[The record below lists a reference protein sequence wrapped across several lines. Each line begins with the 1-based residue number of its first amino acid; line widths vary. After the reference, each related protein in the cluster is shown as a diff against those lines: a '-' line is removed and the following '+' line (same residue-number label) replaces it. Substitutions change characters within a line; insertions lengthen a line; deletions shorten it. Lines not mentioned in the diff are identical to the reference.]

1 MNNINFK
8 NYLKNYPNKK
18 GFFGKYGGVFTPQEL
33 EAALNEITRAYF
45 EISKTKA
52 FKDELKEIQ
61 THFQG
66 RPTPI
71 YYAKRLSNHLG
82 NGNKLFLKR
91 EDLNHTGAHKLN
103 HCMGEA
109 LVAKK
114 MGKTKLI
121 AETGAGQHGVA
132 IATAAAY
139 FNLQCEVHMG
149 EVDVIKQANNVSK
162 MKILGAKIIVVKE
175 GDKTLKEAVDSA
187 FNAYLND
194 YQNSLYAI
202 GSVVGPHP
210 FPKMVRDFQSIVGKE
225 AKKQILKHTN
235 KLPDYVIACVGGG
248 SNAMGIFSAFI
259 ETESVNL
266 IGVEALG
273 KGASY
278 GLHSAAITYGKE
290 GIMHG
295 FNSLMLKDNND
306 NPAQVYSIAS
316 GLDYPSVGPEHALL
330 HDLKKVAYKTVS
342 DKEALEAFFL
352 LSKLEGIIPALES
365 SHALAYAFKLAKKVT
380 NKNILINLSGRGD
393 KDVDFVIENYPHLK

>member
-1 MNNINFK
+1 
-8 NYLKNYPNKK
+8 
-18 GFFGKYGGVFTPQEL
+18 
-33 EAALNEITRAYF
+33 
-45 EISKTKA
+45 S
-52 FKDELKEIQ
+52 
-61 THFQG
+61 
-66 RPTPI
+66 
-71 YYAKRLSNHLG
+71 
-82 NGNKLFLKR
+82 
-91 EDLNHTGAHKLN
+91 DL
-103 HCMGEA
+103 
-109 LVAKK
+109 
-114 MGKTKLI
+114 
-121 AETGAGQHGVA
+121 
-132 IATAAAY
+132 
-139 FNLQCEVHMG
+139 
-149 EVDVIKQANNVSK
+149 
-162 MKILGAKIIVVKE
+162 
-175 GDKTLKEAVDSA
+175 
-187 FNAYLND
+187 
-194 YQNSLYAI
+194 
-202 GSVVGPHP
+202 
-210 FPKMVRDFQSIVGKE
+210 SIVGKE

>member
-61 THFQG
+61 AHFQG
-66 RPTPI
+66 RPTPT